1 MKAAELN
8 RWSQFLEKLTGV
20 EPMTTVGLATSYI
33 LAVKECRE
41 LDAELKRRKEARDAL
56 EQELLAAFRDEG
68 VQSIRTSEGLAY
80 LRRDIW
86 ASLSGTPDQL
96 LGGPLEWLIK
106 PSVNQQS
113 LSAVV
118 REYQR
123 DDQDQP
129 ILPEEVKA
137 LVNVTEVYKVGVRS
151 V

>member
-1 MKAAELN
+1 
-8 RWSQFLEKLTGV
+8 
-20 EPMTTVGLATSYI
+20 MTTIGLATNYI
-33 LAVKECRE
+33 LEVKECRE
-41 LDAELKRRKEARDAL
+41 MDAQLKRMKEHRDAL
-56 EQELLAAFRDEG
+56 EQELLVAFREEG

-113 LSAVV
+113 LSSVV

-123 DDQDQP
+123 DDQD
-129 ILPEEVKA
+129 
-137 LVNVTEVYKVGVRS
+137 
-151 V
+151 

>member
-1 MKAAELN
+1 
-8 RWSQFLEKLTGV
+8 
-20 EPMTTVGLATSYI
+20 MTTIGLATNYI

-41 LDAELKRRKEARDAL
+41 LDAELKKRKEQRDTL
-56 EQELLAAFRDEG
+56 EQELLAAFREEG

-86 ASLSGTPDQL
+86 ASLAAPAEQL
-96 LGGPLEWLIK
+96 MGGPLEWLIK
-106 PSVNQQS
+106 PSVNHQS

-137 LVNVTEVYKVGVRS
+137 LINVTEVYKVGVRA
-151 V
+151 

>member
-1 MKAAELN
+1 
-8 RWSQFLEKLTGV
+8 
-20 EPMTTVGLATSYI
+20 MTTVGLATNYI

-41 LDAELKRRKEARDAL
+41 MDTELKKRKEDRDQLEAL
-56 EQELLAAFRDEG
+56 LLVAFREEG

-86 ASLSGTPDQL
+86 ASLAAPAEQLRGTP
-96 LGGPLEWLIK
+96 LEYLIK
-106 PSVNQQS
+106 DTVNQQS

-129 ILPEEVKA
+129 ILPEEVMA
-137 LVNVTEVYKVGVRS
+137 LINVTEVFKVGVRS
-151 V
+151 A